1 MHSGDAVSPEFAHG
15 RDIMRQRLRV
25 FAGETTEPSLGTVT
39 VSFGEFRRIVI
50 DAQRL
55 QRTWLR
61 DFDSDELQVPE
72 DLYDVLTAYRQLMP
86 GA

>member
-1 MHSGDAVSPEFAHG
+1 
-15 RDIMRQRLRV
+15 MRQRLRL
-25 FAGETTEPSLGTVT
+25 FNGEQFETSTPTVSI
-39 VSFGEFRRIVI
+39 SFGEFRRIVL
-50 DAQRL
+50 DAQHV
-55 QRTWLR
+55 QRSWLR

>member
-1 MHSGDAVSPEFAHG
+1 
-15 RDIMRQRLRV
+15 MRQRLRV
-25 FAGETTEPSLGTVT
+25 FAGELTEPAAGTVT
-39 VSFGEFRRIVI
+39 VSFGEFRRIVL

-61 DFDSDELQVPE
+61 DFDADEVQVPE
-72 DLYDVLTAYRQLMP
+72 DLYDVLTAYRQLLP